1 MNNFQYIIFCLYRHD
16 YNTIVFA
23 IEIIIVECL
32 IIDLNIYKTSRVKS
46 LIAFMKK
53 ITRGLLLN
61 SNLTNIP
68 NLM

>member
-1 MNNFQYIIFCLYRHD
+1 MNNFQYIIFCLYRYD